1 MWKNLTIMVI
11 TVLGTACA
19 VQQEWN
25 GQYYPS
31 GEVGEQLGLEVTD
44 RTEYD
49 TTALVTDDERTQF
62 YNLSEESKDD
72 DDNTTTIVDQLSKT
86 EQDDMEKDILTP
98 AVYAPQA
105 KMYIK
110 DDAILLH
117 KPNEDKQPDQEV
129 EEPRVVNRFS
139 LKRLTSAPSPA
150 IYDREDHNSVYQ
162 NHDQQLTP
170 SSGNNED
177 ETVTEIAEEITTLVS
192 TTTTTKQPKRIA
204 ADAKSLG
211 YLIKD
216 LYLRTP
222 LAALVDT
229 HPAALKQ
236 SRALWENAV
245 SANST
250 LSIVLVPFNSTGE

>member
-1 MWKNLTIMVI
+1 MWKKSIVFISILSS
-11 TVLGTACA
+11 VLS
-19 VQQEWN
+19 VQQEWD
-25 GQYYPS
+25 GQYYPPA
-31 GEVGEQLGLEVTD
+31 EVAEQLGLDVTD
-44 RTEYD
+44 RAEYD
-49 TTALVTDDERTQF
+49 TTVLTTDEERTQF
-62 YNLSEESKDD
+62 YNQSDDETNATTAMVDELS
-72 DDNTTTIVDQLSKT
+72 
-86 EQDDMEKDILTP
+86 DMEQEDVEKDTLIP

-110 DDAILLH
+110 DDAALLQ
-117 KPNEDKQPDQEV
+117 KPNEDKQANQEV
-129 EEPRVVNRFS
+129 EEPKVVNRFS
-139 LKRLTSAPSPA
+139 LKRLSSAPSSA

-170 SSGNNED
+170 STKDED
-177 ETVTEIAEEITTLVS
+177 EPVTEISEEITTLI
-192 TTTTTKQPKRIA
+192 TTTSTAKEQKRIA

-211 YLIKD
+211 FLIKD

-229 HPAALKQ
+229 HPASLKQ